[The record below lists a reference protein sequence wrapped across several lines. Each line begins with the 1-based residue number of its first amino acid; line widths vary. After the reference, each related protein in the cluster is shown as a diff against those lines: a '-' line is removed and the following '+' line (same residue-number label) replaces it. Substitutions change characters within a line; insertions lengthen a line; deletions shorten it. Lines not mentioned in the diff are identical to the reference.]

1 METCSR
7 RIVAVERTG
16 KRGRRTVTFDDGRE
30 LEFSAARVR
39 DAGLAPGAQLDE
51 TAIESLAR
59 DDARETAHAL
69 ALRALAARARS
80 EQEIRLRLRQRG
92 IDGETID
99 REVRRLRM
107 AGLIDDEQFA
117 ESWVESRQRHSS
129 RSSRA
134 LAGELRAKG
143 IDRHVAEEATSAID
157 DGEAAITLAR
167 SRWARMAGLDDAT
180 RERRLVG
187 LLQRRGFSHEVVA
200 RVLRGL
206 AADGA

>member
-7 RIVAVERTG
+7 RVVAVEQTG

-59 DDARETAHAL
+59 DDARETAHAP
-69 ALRALAARARS
+69 ALRALAARARG

-92 IDGETID
+92 IDGETIG

-107 AGLIDDEQFA
+107 AGRIDDEQFA
-117 ESWVESRQRHSS
+117 ESWVEGRQRHSS
-129 RSSRA
+129 RSARA
-134 LAGELRAKG
+134 LAGEL
-143 IDRHVAEEATSAID
+143 
-157 DGEAAITLAR
+157 
-167 SRWARMAGLDDAT
+167 
-180 RERRLVG
+180 
-187 LLQRRGFSHEVVA
+187 
-200 RVLRGL
+200 
-206 AADGA
+206 

>member
-1 METCSR
+1 METSSR

-39 DAGLAPGAQLDE
+39 DAGLSPGTHLDE
-51 TAIESLAR
+51 SAIESLAR

-69 ALRALAARARS
+69 ALRTLAARARS

-107 AGLIDDEQFA
+107 AGLLNDEQFA
-117 ESWVESRQRHSS
+117 ESWVESRQRHSA

-143 IDRHVAEEATSAID
+143 VDRHVAEEATSAID
-157 DGEAAITLAR
+157 DGEAAMTLAR
-167 SRWARMAGLDDAT
+167 GRWARMAGLDDAT

-200 RVLRGL
+200 RVLRSL
-206 AADGA
+206 AADGP